1 MGDAMAE
8 IERLRE
14 QFIAEFEAGESPDP
28 REYLTQLE
36 GADQRELEA
45 LLDAYLA
52 QAPRRRFDAAAFAA
66 SPARALVD
74 DLDQSLAGRR
84 RRLARRPPAPPQR
97 GEAPPRRARPAA
109 RRSAR
114 RHGPRAQGRALLPR
128 DGAGAAPAGRR
139 LRPRARRAREPAP
152 HHPRAT
158 PRGRRV
164 PGRGEAPHAPR
175 CSRGPPPD
183 ATRSSPRWRPRPPRP
198 PSPRIAT
205 RWTSC
210 SSAVERVRPA
220 PPRPTSAACVNPYRV
235 LAFAVESRRPPAHD
249 AARPRPVPPGPR
261 IERRMAHVLAA
272 RRGTGPRLRL

>member
-14 QFIAEFEAGESPDP
+14 QFIAAFEAGESPDP

-52 QAPRRRFDAAAFAA
+52 QAPRRRFDAQAFAA

-74 DLDQSLAGRR
+74 DLDQSLSGVAGAWPVVLPRLRNAARLRR
-84 RRLARRPPAPPQR
+84 GDLVR
-97 GEAPPRRARPAA
+97 AA
-109 RRSAR
+109 RREPR
-114 RHGPRAQGRALLPR
+114 RHEPRGQGGALLPR
-128 DGAGAAPAGRR
+128 DGAGAAASGRR

-158 PRGRRV
+158 PRGGCVRR
-164 PGRGEAPHAPR
+164 PRAEASHPPR
-175 CSRGPPPD
+175 CSHGPRHRP
-183 ATRSSPRWRPRPPRP
+183 TTSSPRWRPRPPRR
-198 PSPRIAT
+198 PSPRPAT

-210 SSAVERVRPA
+210 SSADERCQARAVA
-220 PPRPTSAACVNPYRV
+220 PDLTGMVNPYRV
-235 LAFAVESRRPPAHD
+235 LAFAVESGDRQLTTLLTARLFRPAPASN
-249 AARPRPVPPGPR
+249 AAWRTLSRLV
-261 IERRMAHVLAA
+261 AA
-272 RRGTGPRLRL
+272 LDLR